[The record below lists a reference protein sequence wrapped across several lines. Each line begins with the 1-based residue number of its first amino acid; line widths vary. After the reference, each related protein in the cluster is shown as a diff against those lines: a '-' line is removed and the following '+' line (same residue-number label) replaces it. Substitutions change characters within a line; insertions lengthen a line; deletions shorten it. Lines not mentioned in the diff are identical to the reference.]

1 MLRNVLK
8 NESFE
13 SPETAPAY
21 TKLGSKFHQRAAYTK
36 IRFFKTF
43 LSIKHPLCHNKMQK
57 MKLDQ
62 YFQEKVPFYE
72 FSYCIDELVQAA
84 AIYNNHY
91 FQYILLW

>member
-1 MLRNVLK
+1 
-8 NESFE
+8 
-13 SPETAPAY
+13 
-21 TKLGSKFHQRAAYTK
+21 
-36 IRFFKTF
+36 
-43 LSIKHPLCHNKMQK
+43 MQK

-72 FSYCIDELVQAA
+72 FLYCIDELVQAA

>member
-1 MLRNVLK
+1 MHAGAVLK
-8 NESFE
+8 D
-13 SPETAPAY
+13 
-21 TKLGSKFHQRAAYTK
+21 SKDS
-36 IRFFKTF
+36 FFKTF
-43 LSIKHPLCHNKMQK
+43 LSIEHPLYHNKMQK

-84 AIYNNHY
+84 AIYNNHC